1 MKTLFAILL
10 LTISATVFADDEEP
24 QVTVCDVRGI
34 VASHIITTKRMFPVE
49 RQFERFVYQLE
60 GRGVGNRRRLA
71 IMREWYKAWGST
83 AMETWFKVTYGSY
96 DDPKR
101 AQESEVKA
109 CTITDNAIP
118 EVTEPKMKSDV

>member
-1 MKTLFAILL
+1 MLRLIPLLL
-10 LTISATVFADDEEP
+10 LTATLAIADEEP

-49 RQFERFVYQLE
+49 QQFERFVFQLQ

-71 IMREWYKAWGST
+71 IMREWYKAWGPT
-83 AMETWFKVTYGSY
+83 AMETWFNVTYGSY

-101 AQESEVKA
+101 AQESEIKA

-118 EVTEPKMKSDV
+118 EVTEPKMKSDA